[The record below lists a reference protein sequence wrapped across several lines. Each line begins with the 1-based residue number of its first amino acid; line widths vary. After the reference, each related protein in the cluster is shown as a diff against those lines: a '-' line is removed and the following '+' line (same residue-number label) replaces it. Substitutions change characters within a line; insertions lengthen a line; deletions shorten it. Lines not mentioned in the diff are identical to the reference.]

1 MEFQK
6 IVNLLDMTS
15 FDRDVP
21 RFGTKNGL
29 KFMTNLKR
37 ITVSIKKLELKEQIY
52 VILVMHILL

>member
-6 IVNLLDMTS
+6 NVNLLGMTS

-21 RFGTKNGL
+21 SFVTKNGL
-29 KFMTNLKR
+29 KFMTSLKR
-37 ITVSIKKLELKEQIY
+37 ITVSIKKLQLKEQIY

>member
-15 FDRDVP
+15 FDSDVP
-21 RFGTKNGL
+21 RFGTKIGL
-29 KFMTNLKR
+29 KFMTSLKR

-52 VILVMHILL
+52 VILVMQILL